1 MAKTTIKTNFA
12 VGDSVWFI
20 YEGDKIKHGTIRSIE
35 VKVKELISIKY
46 DIKLGFSSYL
56 VTCDEYHF
64 LSKTYKH
71 QNTIRYIY
79 CIRIYNTQR
88 IDSFLFAV
96 PY

>member
-20 YEGDKIKHGTIRSIE
+20 YEGNKIKHGTIRSIE

-56 VTCDEYHF
+56 VTCDEDKVYPTMEK
-64 LSKTYKH
+64 LLKKNKH
-71 QNTIRYIY
+71 IKQ
-79 CIRIYNTQR
+79 
-88 IDSFLFAV
+88 
-96 PY
+96 